1 MTGIFASDFSELTLG
16 GSLEETPWFK
26 CHRVDR
32 ANPDR
37 TVDVLLAVL
46 LLDDDGDDDDGD
58 DQGGDGGDDDYVQSG
73 DDDDVVAIYDIDDNP
88 KRTLARKHLL
98 LKKLTTSFVSTWMRR
113 NQGEGG
119 HFKYVMK

>member
-46 LLDDDGDDDDGD
+46 LSDDDDDD

-73 DDDDVVAIYDIDDNP
+73 DDDDVVIIHN
-88 KRTLARKHLL
+88 L
-98 LKKLTTSFVSTWMRR
+98 
-113 NQGEGG
+113 
-119 HFKYVMK
+119 